1 MTERREPAVENP
13 HATAAP
19 ARPAPSSIPENSA
32 ASSEKDQGA
41 ILEGRLRL
49 LLLYDIGE
57 QIDLSRIQE
66 IFGSRVKPVDAL
78 LGAQKAT
85 PYIRFRHPPVAQSLQ
100 EPFWI
105 NEQRAD
111 VVARYYSFGVIVLQ
125 IEIPFR
131 CDWQPLARQFALLND
146 PSNRLDEQVKKVLN
160 ELCAEA
166 QPAIT
171 RPAQDWLSERYMIVN
186 VLKISDA
193 SGQNLSPERVKSRF
207 GAQIASLL
215 RGETAV
221 LAREETEDV
230 LAAGLSYYESDLTIV
245 TSTAALI
252 YDRPEEAAV
261 ESYILEYAR
270 IQLLEFR
277 YYDELLGRLLDQLYD
292 ALEVKRNVLLARW
305 TVPRDA
311 NRFNRVRVD
320 TMEVKERVDNAVK
333 FVSDAFY
340 AKMYRLAAQ
349 RMGVSEYRQL
359 VDEKLDTVG
368 QLHEF
373 MVGQFNEARSF
384 MLEVVAAVLALI
396 DVLFLLRVK

>member
-1 MTERREPAVENP
+1 M
-13 HATAAP
+13 
-19 ARPAPSSIPENSA
+19 SDSF
-32 ASSEKDQGA
+32 ASSPKQGA
-41 ILEGRLRL
+41 RSSPEMCDTAGPSALEKQGAVLEGRLRL
-49 LLLYDIGE
+49 LLLYDVSE
-57 QIDLSRIQE
+57 QIDLARIQE
-66 IFGSRVKPVDAL
+66 IFGSRVRPVDAL
-78 LGAQKAT
+78 LGAQKST
-85 PYIRFRHPPVAQSLQ
+85 PYIRFRHPPVAQNIQ
-100 EPFWI
+100 QRFCI
-105 NEQRAD
+105 GEQGAE

-131 CDWQPLARQFALLND
+131 CDWQALARQFAALSE
-146 PSNRLDEQVKKVLN
+146 PSARVEEQAAMVLK

-166 QPAIT
+166 GPAIVRST
-171 RPAQDWLSERYMIVN
+171 RDWLAERYMIVN
-186 VLKISDA
+186 VLKISGA
-193 SGQNLSPERVKSRF
+193 SGQSCSPEYVKSLF
-207 GAQIASLL
+207 GGEIATLL
-215 RGETAV
+215 RGETVA
-221 LAREETEDV
+221 LSREETQDV

-245 TSTAALI
+245 TSTAAFI
-252 YDRPEEAAV
+252 YDRPDEAAV
-261 ESYILEYAR
+261 ESHILEYAR

-277 YYDELLGRLLDQLYD
+277 YYDALLGGLLDELYD

-305 TVPRDA
+305 TLPRDA
-311 NRFNRVRVD
+311 NRFNKVRVD
-320 TMEVKERVDNAVK
+320 TMELKERVDNAVK

-396 DVLFLLRVK
+396 DVLFLLRGK